1 MCLLIVTSII
11 CSRTLSNGR
20 AFYKF
25 WQHGTE
31 VENGVQ
37 TLVWFN
43 RASGLLPS
51 SGLLCEQE
59 SRMKLTEKPQRH
71 PDAAHQTVEEEAIII
86 NVATGSYYS
95 LNDTGTLFWELLDG
109 QRTLADCA
117 QAVADEYEVEVEVVE
132 ADLLEL
138 ATEFEHEGLIVV

>member
-1 MCLLIVTSII
+1 
-11 CSRTLSNGR
+11 
-20 AFYKF
+20 
-25 WQHGTE
+25 
-31 VENGVQ
+31 
-37 TLVWFN
+37 
-43 RASGLLPS
+43 
-51 SGLLCEQE
+51 
-59 SRMKLTEKPQRH
+59 MKLTDKPQRH

-138 ATEFEHEGLIVV
+138 ATEFEQEGLIVV